1 MLCCLNTCNI
11 VFLLTFHLDGLA
23 VGMEDVDVGDGDAN
37 GDMEEK
43 DDAELCYEKHTGKL
57 LLSHEQYYISYFL
70 LFKTHLCRIHQFAIF
85 LSLLQ
90 KAR

>member
-37 GDMEEK
+37 GDIEEK
-43 DDAELCYEKHTGKL
+43 DDAELSYEKHTGKL
-57 LLSHEQYYISYFL
+57 LII
-70 LFKTHLCRIHQFAIF
+70 T
-85 LSLLQ
+85 
-90 KAR
+90 